1 MTFNKVIIFD
11 IWSNYA
17 YFRKPYTTTTA
28 LTYSFIPRSTIE
40 GLVGAILGI
49 DRYDI
54 YNELIDSKIGL
65 RILSDVKKIPFS
77 TIHTHS
83 DFWSIMGKHVM
94 DKIINM
100 KQDFPTRTRI
110 NLELLVN
117 PKYRIY
123 FSDKKYN
130 LELET
135 KLKNHQTVYTPYLG
149 TSTMIANFEYIK
161 TFDFYTHK
169 NNQEFIEISS
179 IVPYINKV
187 PTLIIEKDKIYAIE
201 QNIPA
206 KINEDR
212 DLISSYSAVYNP
224 TNGKIKVK
232 DIEYQSINYT
242 NIVKEDSVD
251 NFVFIPS
258 EVS

>member
-1 MTFNKVIIFD
+1 MVSNQVIVFD

-40 GLVGAILGI
+40 GLVCAILGI

-54 YNELIDSKIGL
+54 YNKLIDSKIGL
-65 RILSDVKKIPFS
+65 RILSEVKKIPFS

-83 DFWSIMGKHVM
+83 DFWITMGK
-94 DKIINM
+94 
-100 KQDFPTRTRI
+100 DFRTRI

-123 FSDKKYN
+123 FSDNKYN
-130 LELET
+130 SELET

-149 TSTMIANFEYIK
+149 TSTMIANFEYIN
-161 TFDFYTHK
+161 TFYLYTHK
-169 NNQEFIEISS
+169 SNVKFIEISS
-179 IVPYINKV
+179 IVPYINKI
-187 PTLIIEKDKIYAIE
+187 PTLMIEKDRIYAIE

-206 KINEDR
+206 KINKDR
-212 DLISSYSAVYNP
+212 DLISSYSAIYNP

-258 EVS
+258 QVS

>member
-1 MTFNKVIIFD
+1 MTSNEVIVFD
-11 IWSNYA
+11 IWSHYA

-40 GLVGAILGI
+40 GLVDAILGI

-54 YNELIDSKIGL
+54 YNELINSKIGL
-65 RILSDVKKIPFS
+65 GILSEVKKIPFS

-83 DFWSIMGKHVM
+83 DFWIIMGKYVM
-94 DKIINM
+94 DTTINM
-100 KQDFPTRTRI
+100 KNDFRTRI

-123 FSDKKYN
+123 FSDNKYN
-130 LELET
+130 SNLEK

-149 TSTMIANFEYIK
+149 TSTMIANFEYIN
-161 TFDFYTHK
+161 TFQFCTHK

-179 IVPYINKV
+179 IIPYMNKV
-187 PTLIIEKDKIYAIE
+187 PTLMIEKDKIYAIE

-206 KINEDR
+206 KINKDR
-212 DLISSYSAVYNP
+212 DLISSYSAIYNP
-224 TNGKIKVK
+224 TNRKIKVK

-258 EVS
+258 QVS

>member
-1 MTFNKVIIFD
+1 MVSNQVIVFD

-40 GLVGAILGI
+40 GLVCAILGI

-65 RILSDVKKIPFS
+65 RILSEVKKIPFS

-83 DFWSIMGKHVM
+83 DFWSIMGKYVM
-94 DKIINM
+94 NKIINI
-100 KQDFPTRTRI
+100 KKEFRTRI
-110 NLELLVN
+110 NLELLIN

-149 TSTMIANFEYIK
+149 TSTMIANFEYIN
-161 TFDFYTHK
+161 TFDLHTHNK
-169 NNQEFIEISS
+169 NNEKFIEISS
-179 IVPYINKV
+179 IVPYINKI
-187 PTLIIEKDKIYAIE
+187 PTLMIEKDRIYAIE

-206 KINEDR
+206 KINKDR
-212 DLISSYSAVYNP
+212 DLISSYSAIYNP

-242 NIVKEDSVD
+242 NIVKEDSVE

-258 EVS
+258 QVS